1 MHTLMS
7 NQVIKNGKLV
17 SLTYIICDE
26 SGAVL
31 EQSDLPVSY
40 IHGGRNEL
48 IGGMDKA
55 VAGKFAGDE
64 VELTL
69 GSDQGFGSHD
79 PELTFTDS
87 LENVPPQFRHL
98 GAQVEMQNESG
109 EVKTFYVTK
118 IEGGD
123 LTVDGNHPF
132 AGKDLLVKVQ
142 IQDVRDPTDQ
152 ERTQDEMS
160 HVAPPGMH

>member
-1 MHTLMS
+1 MS
-7 NQVIKNGKLV
+7 DQVIKNGKLV
-17 SLTYIICDE
+17 SLTYKICDE
-26 SGAVL
+26 SGTVL

-40 IHGGRNEL
+40 IHGGQNEL
-48 IGGMDKA
+48 IGGMDRA
-55 VAGKFAGDE
+55 VAGKCTGDE

-69 GSDQGFGSHD
+69 DSNQGFGTHD

-87 LENVPPQFRHL
+87 IENVPPQFRHL
-98 GAQVEMQNESG
+98 GAQVQMQNESG

-118 IEGGD
+118 IED
-123 LTVDGNHPF
+123 EALTVDGNHPF
-132 AGKDLLVKVQ
+132 AGKNLIVKVQ

-160 HVAPPGMH
+160 HVAPPVMH